1 MSEVAWPFLARSGV
15 TYATRL
21 WGLLLPG
28 ARVRGYP
35 RRVLDLVPVA
45 VFAALVAQ
53 GLPGAGPVDSAW
65 RAVAA
70 AVTITLAVRTRSL
83 GVALL
88 LGLATYL
95 AGRAAGIA

>member
-1 MSEVAWPFLARSGV
+1 MSELTWTILAMSGV

-53 GLPGAGPVDSAW
+53 GLPGAGPVDGAW
-65 RAVAA
+65 RVLAATVTVAWVA
-70 AVTITLAVRTRSL
+70 RTRSL

-88 LGLATYL
+88 LGLALYL
-95 AGRAAGIA
+95 AVRAVGLA